1 MKIWIKYLTG
11 LVIGTIIGITFSGNY
26 DAALKL
32 LKPVSE
38 VFINAGRY
46 CLYPL
51 LFFSITI
58 AVHELLNNRRFL
70 SIHLKSVFIM
80 VLSTLLLTITG
91 VISTLIF
98 SPERIPVLL
107 EKKEALDLLSLKEQ
121 LLLIFPKNL
130 FSVFNSSGSFI
141 LPVIFLAFIV
151 GLNLNYDRTATKPV
165 VQLFDSFNRIIYHI
179 NSFIVE
185 ILTPGMIVF
194 SAILIF
200 SISSIKHIALY
211 KQLFL
216 ILMIDSVFLILLIF
230 PVILYMMGMKE
241 KPYKYIFALTGAA
254 ISGFLTGDN
263 YLANNVLI
271 KHCHENL
278 GVPRQSGAAT
288 IGLFTVFGRA
298 GTAMVTS
305 ICFIIILRSYSGIEI
320 TFQQIM
326 WLITAVFFSS
336 FLLSTA
342 PATGT
347 ITALA
352 LICSAYG
359 HGIEDGFLI
368 FTPVIPFLLSFSVL
382 LDVFTA
388 GISAMIVARYENI
401 QKDVELKDFI

>member
-130 FSVFNSSGSFI
+130 FSVFNSSGK
-141 LPVIFLAFIV
+141 L
-151 GLNLNYDRTATKPV
+151 
-165 VQLFDSFNRIIYHI
+165 H
-179 NSFIVE
+179 
-185 ILTPGMIVF
+185 
-194 SAILIF
+194 SAGNF
-200 SISSIKHIALY
+200 
-211 KQLFL
+211 
-216 ILMIDSVFLILLIF
+216 
-230 PVILYMMGMKE
+230 
-241 KPYKYIFALTGAA
+241 
-254 ISGFLTGDN
+254 
-263 YLANNVLI
+263 
-271 KHCHENL
+271 
-278 GVPRQSGAAT
+278 
-288 IGLFTVFGRA
+288 
-298 GTAMVTS
+298 
-305 ICFIIILRSYSGIEI
+305 SGIYCRAE
-320 TFQQIM
+320 
-326 WLITAVFFSS
+326 
-336 FLLSTA
+336 
-342 PATGT
+342 P
-347 ITALA
+347 
-352 LICSAYG
+352 
-359 HGIEDGFLI
+359 
-368 FTPVIPFLLSFSVL
+368 
-382 LDVFTA
+382 
-388 GISAMIVARYENI
+388 
-401 QKDVELKDFI
+401 ELR